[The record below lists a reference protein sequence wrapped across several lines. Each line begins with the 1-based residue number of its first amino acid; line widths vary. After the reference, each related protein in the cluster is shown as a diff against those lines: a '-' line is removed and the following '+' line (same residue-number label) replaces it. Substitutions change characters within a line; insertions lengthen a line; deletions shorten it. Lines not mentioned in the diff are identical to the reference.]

1 LTPPLQP
8 ERGFNTMAAALEQAA
23 ESSPVIKQH
32 MDKNKAKI
40 LADTRAWLH
49 TLVATGNNGSYALEK
64 LKDMARRGDVTDEWL
79 AAFIWPGSAMNRT
92 PAPSAVAAPAQ
103 EKVSEQEADGKAVE
117 SVERFIP
124 DRTRQKLSPSARRAK
139 MLSDVRAWVTAVAEG
154 KHASIGALTD
164 QFSGGH
170 RYAIIYRFRDAGM
183 LKSNDAPISKDRRFI
198 PIHPA
203 IDRIYTMSD
212 EELAGFI
219 WLSARTGADGLTDP
233 QRARNQLLSETPD
246 DADNEPDDTREEE
259 APPGLTAPAG
269 SPAETLD
276 LIASRIGDIVTVLM
290 RFDAR
295 FTRLERELGLPPI
308 EQEMAKKQSGTP

>member
-1 LTPPLQP
+1 MTPPLQP

-49 TLVATGNNGSYALEK
+49 TLVATDKTVSSALMTNALAVTSKINIARRLRDAGLIELRKGFGFGNNGSYALEK

-79 AAFIWPGSAMNRT
+79 AAFIWPGSA
-92 PAPSAVAAPAQ
+92 
-103 EKVSEQEADGKAVE
+103 
-117 SVERFIP
+117 VERFIP

-170 RYAIIYRFRDAGM
+170 RYAIVYRFRDAGM
-183 LKSNDAPISKDRRFI
+183 LKLNDAPISKDRRFI

-203 IDRIYTMSD
+203 INRIYTMSD

-233 QRARNQLLSETPD
+233 QRARNQLLS
-246 DADNEPDDTREEE
+246 E